1 MFWQEALVTPMGLP
15 GDFQTAP
22 FVAVWGGHAGFSLRL
37 NGFRQPVRTRW
48 AVSCI
53 AKHSGSAVQQRC
65 LPLHCQ
71 GFDRAVM
78 LWSQEALSPLP
89 RCFPASP
96 FFLRLDPDPRQV
108 LEAVNSEGA
117 SFFPG
122 ASGEQILVSGVDWM
136 LMTTGVRVQIGKE
149 ATSLA

>member
-1 MFWQEALVTPMGLP
+1 MGLP

-78 LWSQEALSPLP
+78 LWSQEALSLV
-89 RCFPASP
+89 ASP
-96 FFLRLDPDPRQV
+96 FFLRLDPRQV